1 MQKHPSLRKFEETV
15 FITSMK
21 KEICLVQIC
30 LVRKKVQYKSGNW
43 DLLVWF
49 CEMWI
54 LADTFYATAYFEPS
68 QRSVIYLLAVNYFC
82 KRNPSWTLSKKCP
95 YSELFWSAFSSIP
108 TEYGEMRSISRYR
121 VSHRI
126 QSKCGKMRTRITP
139 NTDTFYAVRCLNWS

>member
-1 MQKHPSLRKFEETV
+1 MNAETSLF
-15 FITSMK
+15 K
-21 KEICLVQIC
+21 KIWRNSFYNKYEKGNLSSTN
-30 LVRKKVQYKSGNW
+30 LYKSGNW
-43 DLLVWF
+43 DLLVCF